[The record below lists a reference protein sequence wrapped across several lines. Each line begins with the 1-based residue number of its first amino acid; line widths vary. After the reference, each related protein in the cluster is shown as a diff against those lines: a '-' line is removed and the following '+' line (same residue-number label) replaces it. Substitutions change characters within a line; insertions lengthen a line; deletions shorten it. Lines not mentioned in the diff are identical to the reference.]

1 MKAHQSPQATAFPLD
16 MNTQFDFP
24 SFVYISKDTALLLY
38 TNFIICELEWG
49 AQPLLLFHGQEIQ
62 NGMLGATLA
71 AAKLFVQSQMRW
83 LEQLELSY
91 IVDGS
96 VQWFGKRFGKFLWK

>member
-16 MNTQFDFP
+16 MNTQFDYP

-71 AAKLFVQSQMRW
+71 GAKLFSHKCA
-83 LEQLELSY
+83 
-91 IVDGS
+91 D
-96 VQWFGKRFGKFLWK
+96 